1 MRMTTNNRPTETGS
15 DKLGTLGELQ
25 LSPEDA
31 QWLDT
36 EACRL
41 GTSKNQLVEQAIN
54 ETLASHPPGT
64 TLPDIP
70 QDLVSKAIRDFVS
83 RHKGERPPEK

>member
-1 MRMTTNNRPTETGS
+1 MPMTTNDRHTETGG
-15 DKLGTLGELQ
+15 DKLGALGELQ

-31 QWLDT
+31 RWLDT

-41 GTSKNQLVEQAIN
+41 GISRNQLVEQAIN

-70 QDLVSKAIRDFVS
+70 QDWVSKAIRDFVS
-83 RHKGERPPEK
+83 